1 LKKEIT
7 TLFLEKITIAATTN
21 IHSKRIR
28 RVLDSQVPA
37 RFAFLFAISAI
48 LLLLPSLSVIQIN
61 QSAWAGTFP
70 GPNGQIAFDSDRDTP
85 PDQEEDENP
94 NREIYVMNADG
105 TDQTRLTNNDEE
117 DIQPSWSPDGE
128 KIAFA
133 SNRDGNLEIYVMNAD
148 GTDETRL
155 TNNDAID
162 INPSWSPDGEK
173 IAFSSDRDDPGTGQ
187 RTPAHDIFVMDADDG
202 NDVTRLTDS
211 DEDDIEPTWSPD
223 GEKIA
228 FASNRDDDEG
238 FYDIFVMD
246 ADDGNDVTRLTDT
259 GVDDH
264 HPSWSPDGEKIAFSS
279 DRDDDEGRND
289 IFVMDADDGNDV
301 TRLTDTDADDRQPS
315 WSPDGEKI
323 AFNRVFNPEDVDV
336 DDGQIFVMDADDGND
351 VTRLTDND
359 HDDKEPDW
367 GTNTSTPGDDN
378 GDDDDKNK
386 HDS

>member
-1 LKKEIT
+1 VN
-7 TLFLEKITIAATTN
+7 TIKYPSFNRRIANSIATTN
-21 IHSKRIR
+21 NDNDQIRSRI
-28 RVLDSQVPA
+28 PA
-37 RFAFLFAISAI
+37 RTRFGGFAVSAM
-48 LLLLPSLSVIQIN
+48 LLLSGLVLATQIN
-61 QSAWAGTFP
+61 QPAWAGTFP

-94 NREIYVMNADG
+94 NREIYVMNPDG

-117 DIQPSWSPDGE
+117 DIQSSWSPDGE

-148 GTDETRL
+148 GTDQTRL

-173 IAFSSDRDDPGTGQ
+173 IAFSSDRDQEFGND
-187 RTPAHDIFVMDADDG
+187 DIYVMNADDG
-202 NDVTRLTDS
+202 SDVTRLTD
-211 DEDDIEPTWSPD
+211 DEDDDIEPSWSPD

-228 FASNRDDDEG
+228 FSSDRDDDEG
-238 FYDIFVMD
+238 FYDIYVMD
-246 ADDGNDVTRLTDT
+246 ATDGSDVTRLTDT

-279 DRDDDEGRND
+279 ERDDDEGRND
-289 IFVMDADDGNDV
+289 IYVMNADDGSDV

-336 DDGQIFVMDADDGND
+336 DDGQIFVMNADDGSD

-367 GTNTSTPGDDN
+367 GTNTSTPDGD
-378 GDDDDKNK
+378 GKKDDKKKNDHK
-386 HDS
+386 DKKDDY